1 MEINISNV
9 KYKYD
14 KDNVLNGINMSIE
27 DGKITGILGKSG
39 SGKTTLLEMFNA
51 LRIPTEGIIKIDQ
64 FNIEKGSRID
74 LNKLRFIVGLVSS
87 FPEDMFF
94 YKTVKEELESIL
106 KFYNYNKNKIEY
118 RIISSL
124 QMVGLNELYLY
135 KKIDELSNS
144 EKRKIAL
151 AKTLLLNPSV
161 IILDEPT
168 IGFDSESEKNF
179 IKLLKLLK
187 RRYNKTII
195 IATHNTELI
204 HKLVDYIYIIDN
216 GKVVLKGN
224 KYDIFKEEKKIR
236 KYNIKS
242 PKIIEFSNSV
252 LNKKKLKIG
261 YRDEINDLI
270 KDIYRYVK

>member
-94 YKTVKEELESIL
+94 YKTVKNCCKIL
-106 KFYNYNKNKIEY
+106 
-118 RIISSL
+118 
-124 QMVGLNELYLY
+124 
-135 KKIDELSNS
+135 
-144 EKRKIAL
+144 
-151 AKTLLLNPSV
+151 
-161 IILDEPT
+161 
-168 IGFDSESEKNF
+168 
-179 IKLLKLLK
+179 
-187 RRYNKTII
+187 
-195 IATHNTELI
+195 
-204 HKLVDYIYIIDN
+204 
-216 GKVVLKGN
+216 
-224 KYDIFKEEKKIR
+224 
-236 KYNIKS
+236 
-242 PKIIEFSNSV
+242 
-252 LNKKKLKIG
+252 
-261 YRDEINDLI
+261 
-270 KDIYRYVK
+270 